1 MQLPEELSFI
11 EEIIKPAS
19 MKYNVADWLLSEFDS
34 NVWKYSFA
42 FKSPK
47 IIDWNVPLDDKILL
61 TDDCNSELLKGLKYW
76 LIASTQ
82 ADAGSGSKSITLTGK
97 YNYFTRTIHIID
109 YLLLRSDQYELVKYG
124 LEGLTCDD
132 LKSMLDNFVSMP
144 DSAESVYGWSE
155 RISQFLIEGV
165 DSTPIHNLNEVLEM
179 NPYLS
184 DLSTIDMDEYN
195 LYFPIEFIPKA
206 KAYLYLNGYYINN
219 KRCGRAP
226 NTISLSKIIYA
237 RTLKGKDFDKPTI
250 QALSYKLSNS
260 DYMREL
266 TPVPVTTAV
275 REYMGEGTFKL
286 YRKCLYAV
294 GVLHEIKIPA
304 PPVEDLKELYLY
316 KAQFSSFGRF
326 RTLPTSV
333 VFSSVK
339 NALEFHLKYGKE
351 LVNSFGKICV
361 QCCRYGMDSISLSI
375 GEIKHIVSNI
385 DLLKDLKTLSITT
398 KVSSDTYDNKSRK
411 GKGSASKYYSAF
423 RGNQGYLEILGVYY
437 GCVQIVVGALMA
449 RRVGELIDLN
459 ASNCLD
465 VSETYLCFKNSKS
478 TYGVMGLKNIEARAI
493 EPIAVDMIKS
503 LRRLQRWMIRTGYLN
518 EYTNLF
524 SFPSLKGTLK
534 FNSTTKHSYN
544 RNIDFFC
551 DYFETEKDSNGC
563 RYYIRQHQLRRFFA
577 LLFFYS
583 NSFGGVETLQ
593 WMLGHTDPKHVWNY
607 ITETVEGTVLRGA
620 KAQFV
625 VENISHY
632 GAGQFPE
639 LSDLLKARFDTDD
652 FTLVDSEELQ
662 AYLEDLLD
670 DHSMTIEPEFFEY
683 SGEEKMRVIVKIT
696 ETSDV

>member
-1 MQLPEELSFI
+1 MQLPEELSFV

-19 MKYNVADWLLSEFDS
+19 MKYNMADWLLNDFYSDIWE
-34 NVWKYSFA
+34 YSFD

-47 IIDWNVPLDDKILL
+47 LIDWNIPLDDKSLL
-61 TDDCNSELLKGLKYW
+61 TDSCNFDLLRGLKYW

-82 ADAGSGSKSITLTGK
+82 AASGSGSKSLALTGQ
-97 YNYFTRTIHIID
+97 YNSFTRTIHIID
-109 YLLLRSDQYELVKYG
+109 YLLLSSDQYELAKYG
-124 LEGLTCDD
+124 LEGLTSDD
-132 LKSMLDNFVSMP
+132 LKSIIDKFVSMS

-155 RISQFLIEGV
+155 RTSQFLIEGV
-165 DSTPIHNLNEVLEM
+165 NSTPTQILNEVLKS
-179 NPYLS
+179 NPHLS
-184 DLSTIDMDEYN
+184 DLSTIDIDEYS
-195 LYFPIEFIPKA
+195 LTFPMEFVPKA
-206 KAYLYLNGYYINN
+206 RAYLYLNKYYISNR
-219 KRCGRAP
+219 KFGRAP
-226 NTISLSKIIYA
+226 NTISISKIIYA

-250 QALSYKLSNS
+250 QALSYKLNNS
-260 DYMREL
+260 DYLREL
-266 TPVPVTTAV
+266 PPVPVTTAE

-286 YRKCLYAV
+286 YRKCLYAI
-294 GVLHEIKIPA
+294 GVLHEIDIPA
-304 PPVEDLKELYLY
+304 PPVEDLKEINLYTTKY
-316 KAQFSSFGRF
+316 SSFGRF

-339 NALEFHLKYGKE
+339 NALEFYLEHGKE

-361 QCCRYGMDSISLSI
+361 QCRREGMDSISLTI
-375 GEIKHIVSNI
+375 EEIKYIVPNI

-398 KVSSDTYDNKSRK
+398 KGGSDRTSGKTK
-411 GKGSASKYYSAF
+411 GTASEYYSYF

-437 GCVQIVVGALMA
+437 GCVQIVIGALMA

-465 VSETYLCFKNSKS
+465 VTETHLCFENRKS
-478 TYGVMGLKNIEARAI
+478 TYGVMGLKNTEARPI

-503 LRRLQRWMIRTGYLN
+503 LRRLQRWMIRTGYIK

-534 FNSTTKHSYN
+534 FNSTTKHIYN

-551 DYFETEKDSNGC
+551 DYFETETDSDGR

-593 WMLGHTDPKHVWNY
+593 WMLGHTDVQHVWHY

-632 GAGQFPE
+632 GTNQFPE
-639 LSDLLKARFDTDD
+639 LSDLLKSKFDTVD

-662 AYLEDLLD
+662 VYLEDLLD
-670 DHSMTIEPEFFEY
+670 NDSITIEPEFFEY
-683 SGEEKMRVIVKIT
+683 AGEEKMQVIVKVT
-696 ETSDV
+696 ENSDV